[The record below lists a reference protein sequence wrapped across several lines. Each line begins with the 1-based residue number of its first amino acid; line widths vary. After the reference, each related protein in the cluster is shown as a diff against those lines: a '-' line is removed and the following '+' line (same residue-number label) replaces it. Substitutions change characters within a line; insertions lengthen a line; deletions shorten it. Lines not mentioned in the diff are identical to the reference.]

1 MLLTEEH
8 GGSAVTEGKAYIA
21 RCEEPSVSV
30 PRTDE
35 ILSECVLFDLGTAM
49 STTSSSDPWE
59 WQRLHL

>member
-8 GGSAVTEGKAYIA
+8 WGSAVTEGKVYIA

-30 PRTDE
+30 PTIDE
-35 ILSECVLFDLGTAM
+35 ILTECVLFDLGTAM
-49 STTSSSDPWE
+49 SRTSSWDPWE